1 MMVALLIGAGCQTV
15 AKIEY
20 PSAGASAEPVT
31 NFRVRFHKDYKPGTF
46 KATLNGQDITGNFNP
61 AGAPGAV
68 ATANSDFMDAR
79 VNNNV
84 QVLHAQGE
92 FTSSPGGIPTRSTH
106 DEVQFSPPIIFVFRG
121 NTTNHTLDVHERE
134 TITATV
140 TVLAPPKEGLTVTVT
155 TDENS
160 AVSLNNA
167 PAGTP
172 ITVTIPTNDRR
183 ADFTIRGIQ
192 TGKTFLVRALAHG
205 YAFSPGGGTVLYP

>member
-1 MMVALLIGAGCQTV
+1 MVLALLFGAGCQTV

-20 PSAGASAEPVT
+20 PGAGNQADPVT

-61 AGAPGAV
+61 PGAPGAV
-68 ATANSDFMDAR
+68 STANSDFMDAR

-92 FTSSPGGIPTRSTH
+92 FITNPGGIPTRSTH
-106 DEVQFSPPIIFVFRG
+106 DEVQFSPPVIFIFRG
-121 NTTNHTLDVHERE
+121 NTTDHNFDVHERE

-140 TVLAPPKEGLTVTVT
+140 TVLVPPKEGLTVTVT

-183 ADFTIRGIQ
+183 ADFTVRGIE
-192 TGKTFLVRALAHG
+192 TGKIFVIRALAHG
-205 YAFSPGGGTVLYP
+205 YSFSPGGGRVLN